1 MDFLLNDKEFGLMD
15 FLMIFMWRIL
25 FCISMLYI
33 KSFRICMFEYLFY
46 FYLCWWLS
54 LCFFQLN
61 NRFGY

>member
-1 MDFLLNDKEFGLMD
+1 MDFLLNDKEFGLMG

-54 LCFFQLN
+54 LCFF
-61 NRFGY
+61 